1 MQKAA
6 RKIEDQPGSVARD
19 AGATGHEGM
28 ADWAGLAYGAGDEEF
43 HLEQEQD
50 AEIPE
55 VLPGDWGQDPQ
66 FEMGA
71 GAAEVDAGS
80 PPDEAEI
87 VRERAPFEYEAPGG
101 DGEPVGQVWAVT
113 PDRPPFFEHALYIE
127 AMHALA
133 AGNGTAVASSLRE
146 LAELYPDEPVVR
158 DLLVRMELKSAV
170 AQEREPPV
178 DRGRAAPA
186 LQGALAFL
194 LLLAIGLAVVA
205 GFYLAFKNIVEP
217 VWQERQ
223 SAAELR
229 ELNAQISSRLARGD
243 LTGAREKLLELQ
255 TLQRGDGAIAEQIA
269 QIDRQIQLSNLYA
282 DALGAQEAGDVA
294 GALALLQGIEAQ
306 EPGYRDVQQR
316 IGNLQLLLVL
326 EADWL
331 EAEARVGAEDWQ
343 AALAFLFDIRRRDPE
358 YRKEQVK
365 ERLFQIYERL
375 AWQSLNQAEGNA
387 ERLRDALGYLDGAL
401 RERPTNRDLARQRAL
416 ALAYVS
422 GSDAQARGDWL
433 QAAEQWEK
441 AYAQD
446 PGYQSGALQARLKAA
461 YPLAARQA
469 VAQANGSIER
479 LEQAAAYMDRAL
491 RDAPGDEGLR
501 QELALVMAYLDGA
514 RAFKAGYWDQ
524 AIRHWGPLYAA
535 QPGFQ
540 NGALERNLRQ
550 ACGASPDPDL
560 ALCPP

>member
-1 MQKAA
+1 MQEAA
-6 RKIEDQPGSVARD
+6 RKTEDQPGSVARE
-19 AGATGHEGM
+19 ARVTGHEGM

-50 AEIPE
+50 ADIPE
-55 VLPGDWGQDPQ
+55 VLPGDWGQDLQ
-66 FEMGA
+66 FEMDA
-71 GAAEVDAGS
+71 GASEVGAGS
-80 PPDEAEI
+80 PPDEADI
-87 VRERAPFEYEAPGG
+87 VREQAPFEDEAPGG
-101 DGEPVGQVWAVT
+101 DGEPAGQGWAAT

-133 AGNGTAVASSLRE
+133 AGKGAAVASSLRE
-146 LAELYPDEPVVR
+146 LAELYPDEPAVR

-170 AQEREPPV
+170 AQQRELPV

-194 LLLAIGLAVVA
+194 LLLTIGLAVMA

-229 ELNAQISSRLARGD
+229 ELNAQVSSRLARGD
-243 LTGAREKLLELQ
+243 FRGAREKLLELQ
-255 TLQRGDGAIAEQIA
+255 TLQGGDEAIAEQIA
-269 QIDRQIQLSNLYA
+269 QIDRQIQLSNWYA

-316 IGNLQLLLVL
+316 IGNLQLLLAL

-343 AALAFLFDIRRRDPE
+343 AAIAFLLEIRRRDPE

-375 AWQSLNQAEGNA
+375 AWQGLNQAEGSA

-416 ALAYVS
+416 ALGYVT

-441 AYAQD
+441 VYAQD
-446 PGYQSGALQARLKAA
+446 PGYQSGALQARLKEA

-479 LEQAAAYMDRAL
+479 LEQAAAYMGRAL

-514 RAFKAGYWDQ
+514 RAFTAGYWDQ

-540 NGALERNLRQ
+540 SGALERNLRQ